1 MIEEIK
7 YFCPVS
13 SAYKATSVVFCARS
27 FDDALCSLQYASLL
41 AVKMIIDQEGM
52 EVIYTECLMS
62 AVCSAMR
69 QSPLLTEA
77 ESESISTVKIKSLI
91 MVIKD
96 SYFTVQETKVQDPKH
111 ELENIA

>member
-13 SAYKATSVVFCARS
+13 SAYKATSVFFFARS
-27 FDDALCSLQYASLL
+27 FDDALCSLQYASLF

-77 ESESISTVKIKSLI
+77 ESDLI
-91 MVIKD
+91 DIVRQKQ
-96 SYFTVQETKVQDPKH
+96 VGCGH
-111 ELENIA
+111 